1 MMIAHRAL
9 HVAGAVRSPQLQY
22 ELTEAIAACDDVEL
36 DLRIGDLK
44 SLASV
49 LLRSDRMPNV
59 LLLEVDVNDAEDM
72 DVLQQ
77 LSAEASRTHVPIV
90 VTAGDPGPAMARRLL
105 RLGVADLIA
114 QPIER
119 ADVPEVLRNADH
131 KARRRQQRGP
141 SKGRVLTF
149 SRATGGAGATTLAVN
164 VAHALALA
172 HRGSGARVCLIDLDL
187 QFGTVALQ
195 LDLHPTGSLFDV
207 AQARKGIDPALL
219 ARSLVKHRSG
229 LQVLAAPNARLSLE
243 TLRPAVVNALL
254 ELARAEFDYVVVDLP
269 IALTG
274 WTETV
279 LSHSDLVY
287 LVTQCN
293 LPAIW
298 QLRRLLDIIE
308 AVGLHDVP
316 VQLVLNRLQ
325 GAFGWSVGAT
335 RRQAEKALGR
345 PFDYCIAE
353 QLSVLTEAANRG
365 APVLDVRR
373 YSRFGRQLRAML
385 KQSLRE
391 LATRPALASI
401 VAS

>member
-1 MMIAHRAL
+1 VTMANRAFR
-9 HVAGAVRSPQLQY
+9 VAGAVRSPQLQY
-22 ELTEAIAACDDVEL
+22 ELAEAIAACDGAEV
-36 DLRIGDLK
+36 DLRIGDLR
-44 SLASV
+44 SLACG
-49 LLRSDRMPNV
+49 LLRGDRMPNA
-59 LLLEVDVNDAEDM
+59 LLLEVDVNDAGDM
-72 DVLQQ
+72 DVLEE
-77 LSAEASRTHVPIV
+77 LSAEASRMHVPIV
-90 VTAGDPGPAMARRLL
+90 ATAGDLGPAMVRRLL

-119 ADVPEVLRNADH
+119 ADVRDVLRSADH

-164 VAHALALA
+164 VAHALART

-207 AQARKGIDPALL
+207 AQAREGVDAALL
-219 ARSLVKHRSG
+219 ARSLVEHRSG
-229 LQVLAAPNARLSLE
+229 LRVLAAPNARLSLE
-243 TLRPAVVNALL
+243 TLRPALVNALL

-287 LVTQCN
+287 LVTQGN

-308 AVGLHDVP
+308 AVGLDDVP

-325 GAFGWSVGAT
+325 GAFGWSAGAT

-345 PFDYCIAE
+345 RFDYCIAD

-385 KQSLRE
+385 KHSLRD
-391 LATRPALASI
+391 LASRPPLAG
-401 VAS
+401 VAAS